1 MTFLEKKARCVLV
14 LVALS
19 LADFAPVFLH
29 PRQMLFWGN
38 NDLARMAYPWRYYA
52 VSQFQETGSIPLWFS
67 PGMCGMP
74 FEADCQTQLFYPP
87 YAVFY
92 FVRLRWIGP
101 LFGFMLWAHVL
112 AAGLSM
118 FAYARYRGL
127 IPGAALVAAIGFMF
141 AGKWLIHLL
150 ESGHYAF
157 LPVAWFPLLLYCAER
172 AIECRSLRHIAGAG
186 LFAAIIFTGSHPQ
199 LTLYSVFL
207 AALLSLCA
215 VSTVGWVERS
225 EARRTAGSIE
235 QNPAGPAPYRPVGRS
250 ALDAASTPVGVPA
263 LDPPYAL
270 DPPHRL
276 DSRYT
281 RFSWWALTWLGAAC
295 IAAGLAAVQ
304 LLPAVELL
312 PQITRVQKITA
323 QFGGEYDLVFHSGRE
338 FLKRWIS
345 LAGPQNFNGTPA
357 ESVGAFGV
365 LWAGAAL
372 AAVGALR
379 RKIVWLYA
387 GVLALGILFAFN
399 TATPVYPLIRE
410 FVPGFALFR
419 IPTRL
424 LLLAGFPLGMLAGYL
439 TQELF
444 GAVEERRS
452 VPSRS
457 KGAGTRTLSWRSI
470 VASGALLAVAAM
482 YLAISVGA
490 NWPDRFRW
498 WPYWKFVAIAA
509 PGLAVV
515 VYLRRAGR
523 LPENPGA
530 CAGVDAEIVREQRD
544 AGSLPQNPGAGTD
557 RQVGPPGSPGRMVL
571 ALYIAWIAL
580 LTADLWYLHSKYLV
594 TRLPEELFPGTD
606 VVEFLKEHPGDYRI
620 INRNSTQE
628 QPPLD
633 AVTQPLCILNHLEWA
648 FGTNPTDLASFRQF
662 LHFVEGRDDPPR
674 LEERVSLTK
683 VANLQLLDLLGAR
696 YLISPADARLSSEEE
711 PAWRLV
717 ASLERNRV
725 LTDAGLRDLPP
736 QNVYERTSFLPR
748 AFVVSQALRAPAP
761 SELLVALHATDLRQM
776 VFLDCPGSR
785 FEPAREPE
793 IDSFPGPA
801 HQPAEVI
808 SREAERIVIEV
819 QREEP
824 GYLVLLDA
832 WYPGWKCRA
841 ADGSELPVWRANG
854 FFRAVQVPRGRQR
867 LEFTFAPKSY
877 RIGMTISLATLAVV
891 GCFVALPRRSRRFAG
906 PPHFKQRQPQSDR
919 VHSA

>member
-1 MTFLEKKARCVLV
+1 MTFFEKPARCVLV

-92 FVRLRWIGP
+92 FVPLRWIGP

-112 AAGLSM
+112 AAGVSM

-127 IPGAALVAAIGFMF
+127 IPAAALVAAIGFMF

-207 AALLSLCA
+207 AALLSWSSGFSLR
-215 VSTVGWVERS
+215 GF
-225 EARRTAGSIE
+225 GSG
-235 QNPAGPAPYRPVGRS
+235 A
-250 ALDAASTPVGVPA
+250 VPA
-263 LDPPYAL
+263 EPGTEERAAGLVK
-270 DPPHRL
+270 PHSLKAELQR
-276 DSRYT
+276 S
-281 RFSWWALTWLGAAC
+281 SWWILTWGGAGC
-295 IAAGLAAVQ
+295 LAAGLAAVQ

-323 QFGGEYDLVFHSGRE
+323 QFGEEYDLVFDSGRE
-338 FLKRWIS
+338 FLKRWVS

-365 LWAGAAL
+365 LWAGTAL
-372 AAVGALR
+372 AALCALR

-399 TATPVYPLIRE
+399 TATPVYPFIRE
-410 FVPGFALFR
+410 CVPGFALFR

-444 GAVEERRS
+444 GAVEEPRS
-452 VPSRS
+452 LPARS
-457 KGAGTRTLSWRSI
+457 KAAGTLWWGSI
-470 VASGALLAVAAM
+470 GASGALLGVAAM

-515 VYLRRAGR
+515 AYLRRAWR
-523 LPENPGA
+523 LRENLGA
-530 CAGVDAEIVREQRD
+530 LGSPVCA
-544 AGSLPQNPGAGTD
+544 
-557 RQVGPPGSPGRMVL
+557 PGSAVCAPGSRGRMLL
-571 ALYIAWIAL
+571 ASYVAWIAI

-594 TRLPEELFPGTD
+594 TRLPEELFPSND

-628 QPPLD
+628 ELPLD
-633 AVTQPLCILNHLEWA
+633 AVTQPLCILNKLEWV

-662 LHFVEGRDDPPR
+662 LHFIEGRDDPPR
-674 LEERVSLTK
+674 LEERVSLPK
-683 VANLQLLDLLGAR
+683 VANQELLDLLGAR
-696 YLISPADARLSSEEE
+696 YLFSPADMPLSSQEE
-711 PAWRLV
+711 PAWRFI
-717 ASLERNRV
+717 ASLKRNRV

-736 QNVYERTSFLPR
+736 QKVYERTSFLPR
-748 AFVVSQALRAPAP
+748 AFVVSQALRAPAQN
-761 SELLVALHATDLRQM
+761 ELLTALNAADLRQT
-776 VFLDCPGSR
+776 VYLDCPGSR
-785 FEPAREPE
+785 FEPAREPVAN
-793 IDSFPGPA
+793 SFAGPGY
-801 HQPAEVI
+801 QPAEVI
-808 SREAERIVIEV
+808 SRAAERIVIEV
-819 QREEP
+819 NRDEP
-824 GYLVLLDA
+824 GYLVLLDG
-832 WYPGWKCRA
+832 WYPGWRCRTA
-841 ADGSELPVWRANG
+841 EGTELPVWRANG
-854 FFRAVQVPRGRQR
+854 FFRAVQIPAGAQR
-867 LEFTFAPKSY
+867 VEFVFAPRSY
-877 RIGMTISLATLAVV
+877 WLGRTISLAAVTV
-891 GCFVALPRRSRRFAG
+891 LGCFLVVSVRKSRRFG
-906 PPHFKQRQPQSDR
+906 RSPHFIQRQPHSDSLVR
-919 VHSA
+919 TE

>member
-1 MTFLEKKARCVLV
+1 MRFFEKPARCVLV

-19 LADFAPVFLH
+19 LADFAPVFLY

-92 FVRLRWIGP
+92 FVPLRWIGP

-127 IPGAALVAAIGFMF
+127 IAGAALVAAIGFMF

-186 LFAAIIFTGSHPQ
+186 VFAAIIFTGSHPQ

-207 AALLSLCA
+207 AALLSWSSGFSLRW
-215 VSTVGWVERS
+215 SSGFSLRS
-225 EARRTAGSIE
+225 LT
-235 QNPAGPAPYRPVGRS
+235 GR
-250 ALDAASTPVGVPA
+250 AMPHTPVSEQQEGGRA
-263 LDPPYAL
+263 NRCSLKAEL
-270 DPPHRL
+270 R
-276 DSRYT
+276 
-281 RFSWWALTWLGAAC
+281 RFAWWALTWLGAGC

-372 AAVGALR
+372 AALCALR

-399 TATPVYPLIRE
+399 TATPVYPFIRE

-452 VPSRS
+452 VPARS
-457 KGAGTRTLSWRSI
+457 EAAGTLSWRSI
-470 VASGALLAVAAM
+470 GASGALLAVAAM

-530 CAGVDAEIVREQRD
+530 YAGVVREQRD
-544 AGSLPQNPGAGTD
+544 AGSLRQNPGAYA
-557 RQVGPPGSPGRMVL
+557 PGSPGRMVL
-571 ALYIAWIAL
+571 ASYVAWIAL

-594 TRLPEELFPGTD
+594 TRLPGELFPGTD

-633 AVTQPLCILNHLEWA
+633 AVTQPLCILNNLEWA

-683 VANLQLLDLLGAR
+683 VANQQLLDLLGAR

-748 AFVVSQALRAPAP
+748 AFVVSQAQRAPAP
-761 SELLVALHATDLRQM
+761 SELLVALHATDLRQT

-854 FFRAVQVPRGRQR
+854 FFRAVQVPRGSQR

-906 PPHFKQRQPQSDR
+906 PPHFTQQQPH
-919 VHSA
+919 VENCKLKIAN